1 MIKNWI
7 IYCQSKNQS
16 ISQGKWKVKNESLQK
31 YNKEACGLVSQ
42 FEFIAMRHIR
52 REFNK
57 EADRITNEVVKNKES
72 FIIEYEYI

>member
-1 MIKNWI
+1 
-7 IYCQSKNQS
+7 
-16 ISQGKWKVKNESLQK
+16 
-31 YNKEACGLVSQ
+31 VSQ

>member
-1 MIKNWI
+1 
-7 IYCQSKNQS
+7 
-16 ISQGKWKVKNESLQK
+16 
-31 YNKEACGLVSQ
+31 
-42 FEFIAMRHIR
+42 MRHIR